1 MDVHRISPDTT
12 SPVKVR
18 TEIVMVILRLVVHEQ
33 RDFLKKKKRPSWD
46 SPNDVEKMTI
56 QMM

>member
-33 RDFLKKKKRPSWD
+33 RDFL
-46 SPNDVEKMTI
+46 
-56 QMM
+56 

>member
-33 RDFLKKKKRPSWD
+33 RDFLLKKRPSWD

-56 QMM
+56 QIM